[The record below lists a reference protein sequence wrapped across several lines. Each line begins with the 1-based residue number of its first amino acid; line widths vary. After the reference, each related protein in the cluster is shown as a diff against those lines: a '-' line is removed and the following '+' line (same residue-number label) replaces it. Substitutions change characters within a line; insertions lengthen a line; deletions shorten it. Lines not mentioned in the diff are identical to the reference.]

1 MAGGLMEHERTVV
14 ALFKR
19 REDAEQAIASLVKA
33 SFSPEQIGYL
43 EATEVPK
50 VKDSTKGAVEGM
62 GVGATSEADIGGVL
76 AAGTIR
82 VIPGLGPAMVAG
94 SLLPVMAG
102 AVTGAVA
109 GEEIGGLLSAQLDGG
124 QEPYFME
131 EVRAGRILVTVGTD
145 QEEEATALLRDNA
158 PIKVDSLGTAT
169 LQARLR
175 HPQLDLGV
183 GGASTSK

>member
-1 MAGGLMEHERTVV
+1 MEHERTLV

-33 SFSPEQIGYL
+33 GFSPKQVGYL
-43 EATEVPK
+43 EATDVPRPK
-50 VKDSTKGAVEGM
+50 NSTKGAVEGM
-62 GVGATSEADIGGVL
+62 GVGATSEAVIGGALGV
-76 AAGTIR
+76 AAVR
-82 VIPGLGPAMVAG
+82 LIPGLGPSLVAG
-94 SLLPVMAG
+94 SLLPVMAA

-109 GEEIGGLLSAQLDGG
+109 GEETGGLLGAELGEEE
-124 QEPYFME
+124 EPYFME

-145 QEEEATALLRDNA
+145 QEEEAAALLRNNA
-158 PIKVDSLGTAT
+158 PIRVDSLGTAT

-183 GGASTSK
+183 GGASVAK